1 MRVYLDNSATTRLD
15 DEVMKA
21 MTPYFSEIY
30 GNASSLHAFGREAL
44 EAVDKSRETIASLL
58 GAYPNEIYFTS
69 GGTESDNWAL
79 KGAAKA
85 YGKYGKH
92 IVTTAIEHPAMME
105 TCHKLEKEGLEVT
118 YVGVNSEGLVD
129 PEEIKKAVRDDTILV
144 SVMFANNEMG
154 AIQPIGEIGR
164 FCREEGILFHTDAVQ
179 AAGTIKIDVKELN
192 IDMLSLSAHKFHG
205 PKGMGLLYL
214 RNGVKIEK
222 LIVGGHQERGNRAGT
237 TNTPGIV
244 GMAKALEIAVRDM
257 EKNNEHMRK
266 LRDYFID
273 RVEKEIPYCHLQFR
287 LYRGG
292 EYFNGARPQRNSGKQ
307 RFGVQFGQSGAVP
320 RHTGYGGVHGAG
332 AQFHT
337 VQFRE
342 RDHQGRNRLYRRN
355 PESGGGKAKELVAVI
370 QTNRRRKSLC
380 ITKKYWKLS
389 LIPRTWAK
397 SKTPTA

>member
-105 TCHKLEKEGLEVT
+105 TCHKLEKEGFEVT

-273 RVEKEIPYCHLQFR
+273 RVEKEIPYCHLNGGRVHR
-287 LYRGG
+287 LVNNANFSFDYIEG
-292 EYFNGARPQRNSGKQ
+292 ESILMVLDLNGIAVSSGSACSSGSLEPSHVILATGASMEQAHSSIRFSLGKETTKEEIDYTVETLKAAVEKLRSWSPLFKQ
-307 RFGVQFGQSGAVP
+307 TEG
-320 RHTGYGGVHGAG
+320 
-332 AQFHT
+332 
-337 VQFRE
+337 
-342 RDHQGRNRLYRRN
+342 
-355 PESGGGKAKELVAVI
+355 ESHYV
-370 QTNRRRKSLC
+370 
-380 ITKKYWKLS
+380 
-389 LIPRTWAK
+389 
-397 SKTPTA
+397 

>member
-15 DEVMKA
+15 DEVLKA

-58 GAYPNEIYFTS
+58 GANPNEIYFTS

-79 KGAAKA
+79 KGAAQA

-92 IVTTAIEHPAMME
+92 IITTAIEHPAMME
-105 TCHKLEKEGLEVT
+105 TCHKLEKDGFDVT
-118 YVGVNSEGLVD
+118 YIGVNSDGLVD
-129 PEEIKKAVRDDTILV
+129 PEEIKKAVRDDTVLV

-164 FCREEGILFHTDAVQ
+164 FCRKEGILFHTDAVQ
-179 AAGTIKIDVKELN
+179 AAGTIKINVKELN

-222 LIVGGHQERGNRAGT
+222 LIAGGHQERGNRAGT

-273 RVEKEIPYCHLQFR
+273 RVEKEIPYCHLNGGREHR
-287 LYRGG
+287 LVNNANFSFDYIEG
-292 EYFNGARPQRNSGKQ
+292 ESILMVLDLNGIAVSSGSACSSGSLEPSHVILATGASMEQAHSSIRFSLGKETTKEEIDYTIETLKAAVEKLRSWSPLFKQ
-307 RFGVQFGQSGAVP
+307 TEG
-320 RHTGYGGVHGAG
+320 
-332 AQFHT
+332 
-337 VQFRE
+337 
-342 RDHQGRNRLYRRN
+342 
-355 PESGGGKAKELVAVI
+355 ESHYV
-370 QTNRRRKSLC
+370 
-380 ITKKYWKLS
+380 
-389 LIPRTWAK
+389 
-397 SKTPTA
+397 